1 MKLVLA
7 SALIAL
13 GMFAAGAAQASA
25 DLAEKQC
32 GKCHQMD
39 KKSKGPSYKSISAK
53 YKGNEAGA
61 IKAATDPKGD
71 HPEIKAKPEEI
82 QTVVKWILTQ

>member
-25 DLAEKQC
+25 ELAEKQC

-39 KKSKGPSYKSISAK
+39 KKSKGPSYKAMSAK

-61 IKAATDPKGD
+61 IKAITDKNGD
-71 HPEIKAKPEEI
+71 HPEVKAKPEDI
-82 QTVVKWILTQ
+82 QSVVKWMLTQ

>member
-1 MKLVLA
+1 MKAILVCA
-7 SALIAL
+7 AIVA
-13 GMFAAGAAQASA
+13 GVFAAGAAQASA

-61 IKAATDPKGD
+61 IKVATDPKGD

-82 QTVVKWILTQ
+82 QTVVKWVLTQ

>member
-1 MKLVLA
+1 MKILLVPAFAAAVMLA
-7 SALIAL
+7 SGPA
-13 GMFAAGAAQASA
+13 FANAE
-25 DLAEKQC
+25 LAEKQC

-39 KKSKGPSYKSISAK
+39 KKGKGPSYKSMSAK

-61 IKAATDPKGD
+61 IKAITDKNGD
-71 HPEIKAKPEEI
+71 HPEVKAKPEEI